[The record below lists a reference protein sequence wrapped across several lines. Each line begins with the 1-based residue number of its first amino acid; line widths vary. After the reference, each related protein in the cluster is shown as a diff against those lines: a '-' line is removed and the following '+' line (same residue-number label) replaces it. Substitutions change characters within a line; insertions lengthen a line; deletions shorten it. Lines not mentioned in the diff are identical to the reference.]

1 MNFIGSPKQAFEM
14 LNFPIKKWKPC
25 FSGTCQKVEDW
36 LWLFSRSYI
45 NHHHHHIFAIIL
57 TESKLKYILLTR
69 DMWRT
74 RGQLT
79 NPKGTWMCR
88 VLNYCYGTAYIER
101 YWLFAGFLLWDR
113 QDRESSNVV
122 WATNKNNLP
131 TAAFLVADTQLYERL
146 CPSDGP
152 SVTLELSRSGWKREK
167 CLFMMLQ
174 LELFVCNDIVTPRP
188 LFSKCSWSGG
198 GGNEDTSIEYCHIEI
213 AIDERLSIWF
223 WYCCGCFCC
232 CFRCCCWF
240 HCCRMGDRRRRSGT

>member
-45 NHHHHHIFAIIL
+45 NHHHHHIFAIIS

-88 VLNYCYGTAYIER
+88 VLNYCYSTAKVID
-101 YWLFAGFLLWDR
+101 FLWDFYCGIGKTVKAVTSFGLQTKTTCR
-113 QDRESSNVV
+113 
-122 WATNKNNLP
+122 
-131 TAAFLVADTQLYERL
+131 RL
-146 CPSDGP
+146 RFWLQTRNFMRDFVRPMVRPSH
-152 SVTLELSRSGWKREK
+152 LSCHAQVENAKSAYSW
-167 CLFMMLQ
+167 C
-174 LELFVCNDIVTPRP
+174 
-188 LFSKCSWSGG
+188 CSW
-198 GGNEDTSIEYCHIEI
+198 NCLCATI
-213 AIDERLSIWF
+213 
-223 WYCCGCFCC
+223 
-232 CFRCCCWF
+232 
-240 HCCRMGDRRRRSGT
+240 